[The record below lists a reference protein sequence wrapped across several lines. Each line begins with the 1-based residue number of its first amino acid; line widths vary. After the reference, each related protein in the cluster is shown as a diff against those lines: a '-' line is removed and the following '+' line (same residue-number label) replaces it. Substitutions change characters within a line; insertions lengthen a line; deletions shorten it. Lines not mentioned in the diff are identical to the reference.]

1 MRYILFLILIFAV
14 SCSDN
19 NPLLSR
25 LDHIDSIMDANPQ
38 AAYDSLCTI
47 KKTQNIASAKKVN
60 MKWRLL
66 MATAQN
72 KLYMQMPT
80 DSAFSEVVAYYD
92 RNGSDNEKMQS
103 RYLLGCIYRDMN
115 DAPKAIEC
123 YNYVLE
129 HFSDIDSQ
137 EGYKLLALSY
147 GEKADLLYDQL
158 LLPKAIAAYNKAIL
172 YSEKCNDS
180 LLLAD
185 NYNYKSFA
193 YSLLNM
199 YDSAIVAN
207 ETSTKILLAL
217 NRKTDAAIVH
227 GCNMINYLKKKDFV
241 KLKKAVDMYEFN
253 SGLFHDGEI
262 EKGKEIFYYFKASY
276 YLNVNNLDSA
286 NYYFYKDLSLCSD
299 YENKH
304 AATEGLAQVYTLVNN
319 KDSIAKYTTLASAWN
334 DSLYLNE
341 NSELSA
347 KNEALYSYNS
357 YKTSAAKSMHE
368 NQTTKFSYRIVLVL
382 IVILILL
389 GIFFIRKK
397 TQMVWWRHNQ
407 LLTKMKKYRDES
419 KSIAD
424 NKILE
429 NNKLKTINQKLF
441 NEKSAI
447 ESEKNDLQK
456 KLDEYKENEEL
467 LKSIPTINEVDKLI
481 LESSVY
487 GIIYNYSQKRKS
499 INEGILTKL
508 FEMMNTILPSFRTK
522 MMSVEPL
529 AQLDYAICI
538 LVRLHFRPADICV
551 LLDIDSATLS
561 MKRKRLLKK
570 VYGMDGSAKDFDQRV
585 QKIY

>member
-1 MRYILFLILIFAV
+1 
-14 SCSDN
+14 
-19 NPLLSR
+19 
-25 LDHIDSIMDANPQ
+25 
-38 AAYDSLCTI
+38 
-47 KKTQNIASAKKVN
+47 
-60 MKWRLL
+60 
-66 MATAQN
+66 
-72 KLYMQMPT
+72 MPT

-92 RNGSDNEKMQS
+92 RNGSDSEKMQS

-147 GEKADLLYDQL
+147 GEKADLLYAQL
-158 LLPKAIAAYNKAIL
+158 LLPKAIAAYNNAIL

-180 LLLAD
+180 LLLAN

-217 NRKTDAAIVH
+217 NRKTDAAIVY

-241 KLKKAVDMYEFN
+241 KLKKAVDMYELN
-253 SGLFHDGEI
+253 SGLFHNGEI

-286 NYYFYKDLSLCSD
+286 SYYFYKDLSLCSD
-299 YENKH
+299 YNNKH

-319 KDSIAKYTTLASAWN
+319 KDSMAKYTTLASAWN
-334 DSLYLNE
+334 DSLYLNK

-357 YKTSAAKSMHE
+357 YKRSAAKSMHE

-397 TQMVWWRHNQ
+397 TQKVWWRHNQ

-429 NNKLKTINQKLF
+429 NTKLDRDNWKEELELTIHLAIEDRDILKHFDELLIPQNVQLHPNQNDWTNIIILMKKYKPKTYDFLTTTMSLSAQELKVCILVVFGYTSGDIAILLQTTSQRVSNIKSTLGIKLF
-441 NEKSAI
+441 NTSGARSFTNKFPKSLI
-447 ESEKNDLQK
+447 INRKN
-456 KLDEYKENEEL
+456 
-467 LKSIPTINEVDKLI
+467 I
-481 LESSVY
+481 
-487 GIIYNYSQKRKS
+487 
-499 INEGILTKL
+499 
-508 FEMMNTILPSFRTK
+508 
-522 MMSVEPL
+522 
-529 AQLDYAICI
+529 
-538 LVRLHFRPADICV
+538 
-551 LLDIDSATLS
+551 
-561 MKRKRLLKK
+561 
-570 VYGMDGSAKDFDQRV
+570 
-585 QKIY
+585 

>member
-25 LDHIDSIMDANPQ
+25 LDHIDSIMDENPQ

-47 KKTQNIASAKKVN
+47 KKTQNITSAKNVD
-60 MKWRLL
+60 MKWRML

-72 KLYMQMPT
+72 KLYMHMPT
-80 DSAFSEVVAYYD
+80 DSAFSDVVAYYD

-147 GEKADLLYDQL
+147 GEKADLLYAQL
-158 LLPKAIAAYNKAIL
+158 LLPKAIAAYNNAIL

-180 LLLAD
+180 LLLAN
-185 NYNYKSFA
+185 NYNYKSFS

-217 NRKTDAAIVH
+217 NRKTDAAIVY

-286 NYYFYKDLSLCSD
+286 SYYFYKDLSLCSD
-299 YENKH
+299 YDNKH

-319 KDSIAKYTTLASAWN
+319 KDSMAKYTTLASAWN
-334 DSLYLNE
+334 DSLYLNK

-347 KNEALYSYNS
+347 RNEALYSYNS
-357 YKTSAAKSMHE
+357 YKRNAAKSMHE

-397 TQMVWWRHNQ
+397 TQKVWWRHNQ

-429 NNKLKTINQKLF
+429 NTKLKTINQKLF

-447 ESEKNDLQK
+447 ELEKNDLQK

-487 GIIYNYSQKRKS
+487 GVIYNYSQKRKS

-508 FEMMNTILPSFRTK
+508 FEMIDTILPSFKTK

-538 LVRLHFRPADICV
+538 LVRLHFRPADICI

>member
-14 SCSDN
+14 SCNDN

-25 LDHIDSIMDANPQ
+25 LDHIDSIMDKNPQ

-47 KKTQNIASAKKVN
+47 KKTQNITSAKNVD
-60 MKWRLL
+60 MKWHML

-147 GEKADLLYDQL
+147 GEKADLLYAQL

-172 YSEKCNDS
+172 YSKKCNDS

-217 NRKTDAAIVH
+217 NRKTDAAIVY

-241 KLKKAVDMYEFN
+241 KLKKAMDMYEFN

-262 EKGKEIFYYFKASY
+262 EKGKEMFYYFKASY

-286 NYYFYKDLSLCSD
+286 SYYFYKDLSLCSD
-299 YENKH
+299 YNNKH

-334 DSLYLNE
+334 DSLYLNK

-357 YKTSAAKSMHE
+357 YKRSAAKSMHE
-368 NQTTKFSYRIVLVL
+368 NQTNKFSYRIVLVL

-397 TQMVWWRHNQ
+397 TQKVWWRHNQ

-429 NNKLKTINQKLF
+429 NNKLKTINQNLV

-447 ESEKNDLQK
+447 ESEKNDLQR

-467 LKSIPTINEVDKLI
+467 IKSIPTINEVDKLI

-487 GIIYNYSQKRKS
+487 GVIYNYLQKRKS

-508 FEMMNTILPSFRTK
+508 FEMMDTILPSFRTK

-529 AQLDYAICI
+529 AQLDYTICI
-538 LVRLHFRPADICV
+538 LVRLHFRPADICI
-551 LLDIDSATLS
+551 LLGIDSATLS

-570 VYGMDGSAKDFDQRV
+570 VYGIDGSAKDFDQRV

>member
-14 SCSDN
+14 SCNDN

-25 LDHIDSIMDANPQ
+25 LDHIDSIIDANPQ

-47 KKTQNIASAKKVN
+47 KKTQNIESAKNVD
-60 MKWRLL
+60 MKWRML

-72 KLYMQMPT
+72 KLYIQMPT

-147 GEKADLLYDQL
+147 GEKADLLYAQL
-158 LLPKAIAAYNKAIL
+158 LLPKAIAAYNNAIL

-180 LLLAD
+180 LLLAN
-185 NYNYKSFA
+185 NYNYKSFS

-217 NRKTDAAIVH
+217 NRKTDAAIVY

-241 KLKKAVDMYEFN
+241 KLKKTVDMYELN
-253 SGLFHDGEI
+253 SGLFHNGEI

-286 NYYFYKDLSLCSD
+286 SYYFYKDLSLCSD
-299 YENKH
+299 YGNKH

-319 KDSIAKYTTLASAWN
+319 KDSMAKYTTLASAWN
-334 DSLYLNE
+334 DSLYLNK

-357 YKTSAAKSMHE
+357 YKRSAAKSMHE

-397 TQMVWWRHNQ
+397 TQKVWWRHNQ

-429 NNKLKTINQKLF
+429 NTKLKTINQKLF

-487 GIIYNYSQKRKS
+487 GVIYNYSQKRKS

-508 FEMMNTILPSFRTK
+508 FEMMDTILPSFKTK

-538 LVRLHFRPADICV
+538 LVRLHFRPADICI

>member
-14 SCSDN
+14 SCNDN

-25 LDHIDSIMDANPQ
+25 LDHIDSIIDANPQ

-47 KKTQNIASAKKVN
+47 KKTQNIESAKNVD
-60 MKWRLL
+60 MKWRML

-92 RNGSDNEKMQS
+92 RNGSDNEKVQS

-147 GEKADLLYDQL
+147 GEKADLLYAQL
-158 LLPKAIAAYNKAIL
+158 LLPKAIAAYNNAIL

-180 LLLAD
+180 LLLAN
-185 NYNYKSFA
+185 NYNYKSFS

-217 NRKTDAAIVH
+217 NRKTDAAIVY

-241 KLKKAVDMYEFN
+241 KLKKAVDMYELN
-253 SGLFHDGEI
+253 SGLFHNGEI

-286 NYYFYKDLSLCSD
+286 SYYFYKDLSLCSD
-299 YENKH
+299 YNNKH

-319 KDSIAKYTTLASAWN
+319 KDSMAKYTTLASAWN
-334 DSLYLNE
+334 DSLYLNK

-357 YKTSAAKSMHE
+357 YKRSAAKSMHE

-397 TQMVWWRHNQ
+397 TQKVWWRHNQ

-429 NNKLKTINQKLF
+429 NTKLKTINQKLF

-487 GIIYNYSQKRKS
+487 GVIYNYSQKRKS

-508 FEMMNTILPSFRTK
+508 FEMIDTILPSFKTK

-538 LVRLHFRPADICV
+538 LVRLHFRPADICT

>member
-25 LDHIDSIMDANPQ
+25 LDHIDSIMDENPQ
-38 AAYDSLCTI
+38 AAYDSLFTI
-47 KKTQNIASAKKVN
+47 KKTQNIKSAKNVD
-60 MKWRLL
+60 MKWRML

-80 DSAFSEVVAYYD
+80 DSAFYEVVAYYN

-103 RYLLGCIYRDMN
+103 QYLLGCIYRDMN

-147 GEKADLLYDQL
+147 GEKADLLYAQL
-158 LLPKAIAAYNKAIL
+158 LLPKAIAAYNNAIL

-180 LLLAD
+180 LLLAN

-217 NRKTDAAIVH
+217 NRKTDAAIVY

-241 KLKKAVDMYEFN
+241 KLKKAVDMYELN
-253 SGLFHDGEI
+253 SGLFHNGEI

-286 NYYFYKDLSLCSD
+286 SYYFYKDLSLCSD
-299 YENKH
+299 YNNKH

-319 KDSIAKYTTLASAWN
+319 KDSMAKYTTLASAWN
-334 DSLYLNE
+334 DSLYLNK

-357 YKTSAAKSMHE
+357 YKRSAAKSMYE

-397 TQMVWWRHNQ
+397 TQKVWWRHNQ

-429 NNKLKTINQKLF
+429 NTKLDRDNWKEELELTIHLAIEDRDILKHFDELLIPQNVQLHPNQNDWTNIIILMKKYKPKTYDFLTTTMSLSAQELKVCILVVFGYTSGDIAILLQTTSQRVSNIKSTLGIKLF
-441 NEKSAI
+441 NTSGARSFTNKFPKSLI
-447 ESEKNDLQK
+447 INRKN
-456 KLDEYKENEEL
+456 
-467 LKSIPTINEVDKLI
+467 I
-481 LESSVY
+481 
-487 GIIYNYSQKRKS
+487 
-499 INEGILTKL
+499 
-508 FEMMNTILPSFRTK
+508 
-522 MMSVEPL
+522 
-529 AQLDYAICI
+529 
-538 LVRLHFRPADICV
+538 
-551 LLDIDSATLS
+551 
-561 MKRKRLLKK
+561 
-570 VYGMDGSAKDFDQRV
+570 
-585 QKIY
+585 

>member
-25 LDHIDSIMDANPQ
+25 LDHIDSIMDENPQ
-38 AAYDSLCTI
+38 AAYDSLFTI
-47 KKTQNIASAKKVN
+47 KKTQNIKSAKNVD
-60 MKWRLL
+60 MKWRML

-80 DSAFSEVVAYYD
+80 DSAFSEVVAYYE

-147 GEKADLLYDQL
+147 GEKADLLYAQL
-158 LLPKAIAAYNKAIL
+158 LLPKAIAAYNNAIL

-180 LLLAD
+180 LLLAN

-217 NRKTDAAIVH
+217 NRKTDAAIVY

-241 KLKKAVDMYEFN
+241 KLKKAVDMYELN
-253 SGLFHDGEI
+253 SGLFHNGEI

-286 NYYFYKDLSLCSD
+286 SYYFYKDLSLCSD
-299 YENKH
+299 YNNKH

-319 KDSIAKYTTLASAWN
+319 KDSMAKYTTLASAWN
-334 DSLYLNE
+334 DSLYLNK

-357 YKTSAAKSMHE
+357 YKRSAAKSMHE

-397 TQMVWWRHNQ
+397 TQKVWWRHNQ

-429 NNKLKTINQKLF
+429 NTKLDRDNWKEELELTIHLAIEDRDILKHFDELLIPQNVQLHPNQNDWTNIIILMKKYKPKTYDFLTTTMSLSAQELKVCILVVFGYTSGDIAILLQTTSQRVSNIKSTLGIKLF
-441 NEKSAI
+441 NTSGARSFTNKFPKSLI
-447 ESEKNDLQK
+447 INRKN
-456 KLDEYKENEEL
+456 
-467 LKSIPTINEVDKLI
+467 I
-481 LESSVY
+481 
-487 GIIYNYSQKRKS
+487 
-499 INEGILTKL
+499 
-508 FEMMNTILPSFRTK
+508 
-522 MMSVEPL
+522 
-529 AQLDYAICI
+529 
-538 LVRLHFRPADICV
+538 
-551 LLDIDSATLS
+551 
-561 MKRKRLLKK
+561 
-570 VYGMDGSAKDFDQRV
+570 
-585 QKIY
+585 

>member
-14 SCSDN
+14 SCNDN

-38 AAYDSLCTI
+38 SAYDSLCTI
-47 KKTQNIASAKKVN
+47 KKTQNITSAKNVD

-103 RYLLGCIYRDMN
+103 RYLLGCIFRDMN

-147 GEKADLLYDQL
+147 GEKADLLYAQL

-286 NYYFYKDLSLCSD
+286 SYYFYKDLSLCSD
-299 YENKH
+299 FENKH

-334 DSLYLNE
+334 DSLYLNK

-397 TQMVWWRHNQ
+397 TQKIWWRHNQ

-499 INEGILTKL
+499 INEEILTKL

>member
-147 GEKADLLYDQL
+147 GEKADLLYAQL

>member
-47 KKTQNIASAKKVN
+47 KKTQNIASAKKIN

-147 GEKADLLYDQL
+147 GEKADLLYAQL

-262 EKGKEIFYYFKASY
+262 ENGKEIFYYFKASY

-334 DSLYLNE
+334 DSLYLNK

>member
-25 LDHIDSIMDANPQ
+25 LDHIDSITDENPQ

-147 GEKADLLYDQL
+147 GEKADLLYAQL

-334 DSLYLNE
+334 DSLYLNK

>member
-25 LDHIDSIMDANPQ
+25 LDHIDSIMDENPQ
-38 AAYDSLCTI
+38 AAYDSLFTI
-47 KKTQNIASAKKVN
+47 KKTQNIKSAKNVD
-60 MKWRLL
+60 MKWRML

-80 DSAFSEVVAYYD
+80 DSAFSEVVAYYN

-103 RYLLGCIYRDMN
+103 QYLLGCIYRDMN

-147 GEKADLLYDQL
+147 GEKADLLYAQL
-158 LLPKAIAAYNKAIL
+158 LLPKAIAAYNNAIL

-180 LLLAD
+180 LLLAN

-217 NRKTDAAIVH
+217 NRKTDAAIVY

-241 KLKKAVDMYEFN
+241 KLKKAVDMYELN
-253 SGLFHDGEI
+253 SGLFHNGEI

-286 NYYFYKDLSLCSD
+286 SYYFYKDLSLCSD
-299 YENKH
+299 YNNKH

-319 KDSIAKYTTLASAWN
+319 KDSMAKYTTLASAWN
-334 DSLYLNE
+334 DSLYLNK

-357 YKTSAAKSMHE
+357 YKRSAAKSMYE

-397 TQMVWWRHNQ
+397 TQKVWWRHNQ

-429 NNKLKTINQKLF
+429 NTKLDRDNWKEELELTIHLAIEDRDILKHFDELLIPQNVQLHPNQNDWTNIIILMKKYKPKTYDFLTTTMSLSAQELKVCILVVFGYTSGDIAILLQTTSQRVSNIKSTLGIKLF
-441 NEKSAI
+441 NTSGARSFTNKFPKSLI
-447 ESEKNDLQK
+447 INRKN
-456 KLDEYKENEEL
+456 
-467 LKSIPTINEVDKLI
+467 I
-481 LESSVY
+481 
-487 GIIYNYSQKRKS
+487 
-499 INEGILTKL
+499 
-508 FEMMNTILPSFRTK
+508 
-522 MMSVEPL
+522 
-529 AQLDYAICI
+529 
-538 LVRLHFRPADICV
+538 
-551 LLDIDSATLS
+551 
-561 MKRKRLLKK
+561 
-570 VYGMDGSAKDFDQRV
+570 
-585 QKIY
+585 

>member
-147 GEKADLLYDQL
+147 GEKADLLYAQL

-304 AATEGLAQVYTLVNN
+304 AATEGLAQVYTLVNK

-334 DSLYLNE
+334 DSLYLNK

-357 YKTSAAKSMHE
+357 YKTGAAKSMHE

-389 GIFFIRKK
+389 GIFSIRKK

>member
-14 SCSDN
+14 SCNDN

-47 KKTQNIASAKKVN
+47 KKTQNIESAKNVD
-60 MKWRLL
+60 MKWRML

-72 KLYMQMPT
+72 KLYMHMPT
-80 DSAFSEVVAYYD
+80 DSAFSEVVAYYN

-147 GEKADLLYDQL
+147 GEKADLLYAQL
-158 LLPKAIAAYNKAIL
+158 LLPKAIAAYNNAIL

-180 LLLAD
+180 LLLAN

-217 NRKTDAAIVH
+217 NRKTDAAIVY

-241 KLKKAVDMYEFN
+241 KLKKAVDMYELN
-253 SGLFHDGEI
+253 SGLFHNGEI

-286 NYYFYKDLSLCSD
+286 SYYFYKDLSLCSD
-299 YENKH
+299 YGNKH

-319 KDSIAKYTTLASAWN
+319 KDSMAKYTTLASAWN
-334 DSLYLNE
+334 DSLYLNK

-357 YKTSAAKSMHE
+357 YKRSAAKSMHE

-397 TQMVWWRHNQ
+397 TQKVWWRHNQ

-429 NNKLKTINQKLF
+429 NTKLKTINQKLF

-447 ESEKNDLQK
+447 ELEKNDLQK

-487 GIIYNYSQKRKS
+487 GVIYNYSQKRKS

-508 FEMMNTILPSFRTK
+508 FEMIDTILPSFKTK

-538 LVRLHFRPADICV
+538 LVRLHFRPADICI

>member
-25 LDHIDSIMDANPQ
+25 LDRIDSIMDENPQ

-47 KKTQNIASAKKVN
+47 KKTQNIASAKNVD
-60 MKWRLL
+60 MKWRML

-72 KLYMQMPT
+72 KLYMHMPT

-103 RYLLGCIYRDMN
+103 RFLLGCIYRDMN

-147 GEKADLLYDQL
+147 GEKADLLYAQL
-158 LLPKAIAAYNKAIL
+158 LLPKAIAAYNNAIL

-180 LLLAD
+180 LLLAN

-217 NRKTDAAIVH
+217 NRKTDAAIVY

-241 KLKKAVDMYEFN
+241 KLKKAVDMYELN

-286 NYYFYKDLSLCSD
+286 SYYFYKDLSLCSD
-299 YENKH
+299 YNNKH
-304 AATEGLAQVYTLVNN
+304 AATEGLAQVYALVNN
-319 KDSIAKYTTLASAWN
+319 KDSMAKYTTLASAWN
-334 DSLYLNE
+334 DSLYLNK

-357 YKTSAAKSMHE
+357 YKRSAAKSMHE

-397 TQMVWWRHNQ
+397 TQKVWWRHNQ

-429 NNKLKTINQKLF
+429 NTKLKTINQKLF

-487 GIIYNYSQKRKS
+487 GVIYNYSQKRKS

-508 FEMMNTILPSFRTK
+508 FEMIDTILPSFKTK

-538 LVRLHFRPADICV
+538 LVRLHFRPADICI